1 MRTRISRGLAAVLA
15 VSALSLTAACNGTDD
30 PAKDG
35 ADKPAADRSGSAT
48 AAPTSQAPAT
58 PLTAA
63 QMKAAALELKDLPAG
78 WKAAKADAA
87 TSNYK
92 ADKAEC
98 QPLAAVMSA
107 DTEGATDGPRAD
119 FVLGRQQSE
128 LSERVMTFPGTGA
141 ADYTGKLATALDTC
155 KDFTVDVDGQKTK
168 FTTRKLTAPQG
179 AEEALAFAITIEIA
193 PGIKIE
199 PHLVVGRQGTGA
211 FRMVHLADTT
221 STKKDFDSFA
231 KLATDKFVKA
241 AQG

>member
-1 MRTRISRGLAAVLA
+1 MRTRISRGLAAALA
-15 VSALSLTAACNGTDD
+15 VSALSLTAACNGSDD

-35 ADKPAADRSGSAT
+35 ADKPSAGAT
-48 AAPTSQAPAT
+48 GTASAAPTSKAPAT

-63 QMKAAALELKDLPAG
+63 QMKAAAMELKDLPAG
-78 WKAAKADAA
+78 WKVAKTDDDN
-87 TSNYK
+87 TNYK

-107 DTEGATDGPRAD
+107 DVEGSTLGASAD

-128 LSERVMTFPGTGA
+128 LSEEVVTFSGTGA
-141 ADYTGKLATALDTC
+141 ADYTKKLATALDACT
-155 KDFTVDVDGQKTK
+155 DFTVDVEGQKTK
-168 FTTRKLTAPQG
+168 FSVRKLTAPQG
-179 AEEALAFAITIEIA
+179 AEEVLAFGLTMEVA

-199 PHLVVGRQGTGA
+199 PNLVVGRQGAGV

-231 KLATDKFVKA
+231 KLATEKFAKA